1 MHIWDVFLYSFRRI
15 IDPTTAIFPTVPE
28 KTMAKAQ
35 NVTAQLYGN
44 SDEQGKLKDNNDL
57 LYPFV
62 NSILVSLSLL
72 CFFIEKIN

>member
-1 MHIWDVFLYSFRRI
+1 MHIWDVFLHSFRRI
-15 IDPTTAIFPTVPE
+15 IGPTYAIFRTFPE
-28 KTMAKAQ
+28 KTMNKAQ
-35 NVTAQLYGN
+35 NMTGQLYGN

-57 LYPFV
+57 LYLFV